1 MYIHIY
7 IHVFRCKSAGPLG
20 PPGCEAYLT
29 KIVRLYDTV
38 QKSSKPVFLSIRA
51 SAGAPGKD
59 LLPPPRRVLL
69 LWFVSQVICAFLL
82 RNADTYPILEL
93 QRGRT
98 EVLNKGGT
106 DFWAPIPITRCPQPI
121 FINYPL
127 LFFAAV
133 CCCRLLH

>member
-1 MYIHIY
+1 MTLYRSHPNQ
-7 IHVFRCKSAGPLG
+7 FS
-20 PPGCEAYLT
+20 YL
-29 KIVRLYDTV
+29 V
-38 QKSSKPVFLSIRA
+38 RA

-106 DFWAPIPITRCPQPI
+106 NFWAPIPIARCPQPSPEVGTTLI
-121 FINYPL
+121 EHFGTPSLELRNGILISTLGPK
-127 LFFAAV
+127 
-133 CCCRLLH
+133 

>member
-1 MYIHIY
+1 M
-7 IHVFRCKSAGPLG
+7 L
-20 PPGCEAYLT
+20 
-29 KIVRLYDTV
+29 
-38 QKSSKPVFLSIRA
+38 Q

-59 LLPPPRRVLL
+59 LLPPPRRIAL

-106 DFWAPIPITRCPQPI
+106 STSGLQWNPEIPSNAIK
-121 FINYPL
+121 N
-127 LFFAAV
+127 
-133 CCCRLLH
+133 H